1 MKYVLLILLSSITLF
16 PSIAYAINVTFL
28 NPAKKGE
35 RFWDMVTETMV
46 AAADDFDITL
56 EIVYAD
62 RSRGKM
68 MHLGKEIATRS
79 NPPDYLILVN
89 EEQSAETV
97 VLATLGSDIKTLM
110 LLNNLTP
117 IQQERIAFAMSSGK
131 QNLVGSVIPDN
142 YSASQRQMHALL
154 KCAKP
159 LSNNDLI
166 HMLAIGGDKVTPAS
180 IERNL
185 GVLSVVRKNDDIVLD
200 RFLTANWDQDEARRL
215 TDSYIKWSIKTNIK
229 PTAIWA
235 ANDSIA
241 IGAKQAIEANG
252 LSARKDICLV
262 GLNWS
267 LQGLNLV
274 KSGHMV
280 ATEGGHFLAGAWAMV
295 VLHDYHARSEGSHNT
310 PLGQINFQMQSID
323 STNVDQYLTKLGDEN
338 WSKINFKGFELT
350 DEQSYSDYDFSLQN
364 VFAQIE
370 PNHE

>member
-1 MKYVLLILLSSITLF
+1 MKYVLLILLSSLTLF
-16 PSIAYAINVTFL
+16 PSISYATNVIFL
-28 NPAKKGE
+28 NPAKKGD

-46 AAADDFDITL
+46 AAADDFDMTL
-56 EIVYAD
+56 EVIYAD
-62 RSRGKM
+62 RSRSKM
-68 MHLGKEIATRS
+68 MHLGKEIANRP

-97 VLATLGSDIKTLM
+97 FLETLGSDIKTLM
-110 LLNNLTP
+110 LLNDFTP
-117 IQQERIAFAMSSGK
+117 IQHERIEFAMLGN

-142 YSASQRQMHALL
+142 YSAGQRQMQALHL
-154 KCAKP
+154 CAKP
-159 LSNNDLI
+159 LADNKLI

-185 GVLSVVRKNDDIVLD
+185 GALSVIRKNDDIVLD
-200 RFLTANWDQDEARRL
+200 RFLYANWSQEEARRL
-215 TDSYIKWSIKTNIK
+215 TDSYIKWSIQTNIQA
-229 PTAIWA
+229 TAIWA
-235 ANDSIA
+235 ANDLIA

-252 LSARKDICLV
+252 LNAGTDICVV

-267 LQGLNLV
+267 MQGLKLV
-274 KSGHMV
+274 KSGHLV
-280 ATEGGHFLAGAWAMV
+280 ATDGGHFLAGAWALV
-295 VLHDYHARSEGSHNT
+295 ALNDYHTRTDNNNKT
-310 PLGQINFQMQSID
+310 PLGKIHFQMQSID

-350 DEQSYSDYDFSLQN
+350 NEQSYSDYDFSLQN